1 MLLYRDESTL
11 LPNKSTVSLTFGLIG
26 VLTELA
32 DLKPNFFTR
41 FFAYYIE
48 IGIYLNLVNE
58 FAIQGSES
66 AL

>member
-1 MLLYRDESTL
+1 MLLYRDESPL

-32 DLKPNFFTR
+32 DSKLNFFTR
-41 FFAYYIE
+41 FLAYLD
-48 IGIYLNLVNE
+48 GIYLNLVDE
-58 FAIQGSES
+58 SAIQGSL